1 MEAVVLVLAVLAAA
15 LVMACGVWVALVLIA
30 TVARTKRSSESV
42 TRGRAG
48 QRPNP

>member
-1 MEAVVLVLAVLAAA
+1 MLVLAVLAAA

-30 TVARTKRSSESV
+30 TVARPRRSPESV
-42 TRGRAG
+42 TRGRAT

>member
-30 TVARTKRSSESV
+30 TVARPKRSPDSV
-42 TRGRAG
+42 TRGHEA

>member
-30 TVARTKRSSESV
+30 TVARTKRSPESV